1 MVSALT
7 LNGIVLNN
15 IALFYHCRSA
25 LSAVRPG
32 GVVVYSTCTLSSSEN
47 YSVVETV
54 LKDCPEAEPE
64 DLWEELA
71 ASTSKYFTFF
81 NPGGHT
87 RHNPSLLQQNDIVS
101 YNHNKL
107 GILVVPQPGKTWGPM
122 FLSRIKKKHPNTSK
136 LPKGYKETN
145 K

>member
-1 MVSALT
+1 M
-7 LNGIVLNN
+7 
-15 IALFYHCRSA
+15 
-25 LSAVRPG
+25 RPG

-47 YSVVETV
+47 YNVVETV

-71 ASTSKYFTFF
+71 VSTSKYFTFF

-87 RHNPSLLQQNDIVS
+87 HHNPSLLQQNDIVS

-122 FLSRIKKKHPNTSK
+122 FLSRIKKKAP
-136 LPKGYKETN
+136 
-145 K
+145 